1 MQIKPN
7 KNIHYPKYDIVS
19 EGKIPTLGLFIPI
32 ILFLSLLLLFFV
44 KVSYAQEIKTTMPV
58 QTCIPINSDSAA
70 KIVVELEQCRIRTQ
84 ELDNINLQAG
94 ELIKQVVTYKERE
107 EIFLQKEELYKQI
120 IELQKQQITAA
131 ETAMVQYK
139 EHIKFVQSS
148 YQQLLKDAKPNPF
161 VEFFKSVLF
170 MGAGVAA
177 GSVIK

>member
-1 MQIKPN
+1 MQIKKLN
-7 KNIHYPKYDIVS
+7 FVTFNNWVIIIGVCIFFLWVS
-19 EGKIPTLGLFIPI
+19 IACSQE
-32 ILFLSLLLLFFV
+32 V
-44 KVSYAQEIKTTMPV
+44 KEPSCV
-58 QTCIPINSDSAA
+58 PINSDSAA
-70 KIVVELEQCRIRTQ
+70 KMVVELEQCRIRTQ

-139 EHIKFVQSS
+139 EHIKFVQAS

-161 VEFFKSVLF
+161 VEFLKSILF

-177 GSVIK
+177 GSVIH